1 MESLELL
8 MNDGENVIGGIARL
22 ELGDKWVCKKVP
34 LGPFFV
40 FLQGI
45 IKN

>member
-8 MNDGENVIGGIARL
+8 MDDGENVAGRVARL
-22 ELGDKWVCKKVP
+22 ELGDKWVCEKVP
-34 LGPFFV
+34 LRPFFV
-40 FLQGI
+40 FLQGT